1 MRILRELSR
10 RKLRTSLTITG
21 ITIGIWALVV
31 FSSLANQINGLVGMG
46 SEYFADKIV
55 VTDGVAFGSSPMR
68 LDDVEIIAGLDG
80 VGAVQPKVEIP
91 WDPDPIGFGAPD
103 FLVGTIPGA
112 DAGFETLKL
121 ELATGRQLIAEDTG
135 NVVVLGSTIAR
146 KYGVVA
152 GGTVDIR
159 GESFEVLGTLQP
171 TLSSPDTNGFIPL
184 STAQAL
190 YLGDLPPLVAES
202 LQADELA
209 NQIVVF
215 PEVGADPTT
224 VAAAIEAAVENS
236 ATMTGAEFSETVG
249 ATTVIFNAII
259 IGVAAISLI
268 VGGLSVINTMA
279 MSVAERTREIGIRR
293 AIGGSRRRIVRELV
307 AEAGVIG
314 LLGGLIG
321 LGLGAAVVVL
331 VNEAGRSSGTVLFD
345 LTEDR
350 GFAVGFST
358 ILGMVAGIIPAWTA
372 ARLDSCRPALRMTN
386 LRTTKER
393 TMNLIEA
400 TDLRKTYRLS
410 RRTSIDALQGVD
422 VSIAAGEMVAIMG
435 PSRLRKSTLMHLLG
449 LLHAPDT
456 DTARPRPC
464 ASMGSMRRTLSD
476 GERTSTGSIDRL
488 RVPVLQPGPDA
499 HRRGERGPRRRV
511 CRRRPVR
518 QTVWPRAPRWRRSAL
533 PSERGTGRMELLGAS
548 SSAWP
553 SPVPS

>member
-91 WDPDPIGFGAPD
+91 WDPDPAIGFGAPE

-112 DAGFETLKL
+112 DAGFETFTL
-121 ELATGRQLIAEDTG
+121 ELATGRQLTAEDTG

-345 LTEDR
+345 LTAQTAA
-350 GFAVGFST
+350 FAVGFST

-372 ARLDSCRPALRMTN
+372 ARLDPVSALRY
-386 LRTTKER
+386 E
-393 TMNLIEA
+393 
-400 TDLRKTYRLS
+400 
-410 RRTSIDALQGVD
+410 
-422 VSIAAGEMVAIMG
+422 
-435 PSRLRKSTLMHLLG
+435 
-449 LLHAPDT
+449 
-456 DTARPRPC
+456 
-464 ASMGSMRRTLSD
+464 
-476 GERTSTGSIDRL
+476 
-488 RVPVLQPGPDA
+488 
-499 HRRGERGPRRRV
+499 
-511 CRRRPVR
+511 
-518 QTVWPRAPRWRRSAL
+518 
-533 PSERGTGRMELLGAS
+533 
-548 SSAWP
+548 
-553 SPVPS
+553 

>member
-55 VTDGVAFGSSPMR
+55 VTDGMAFGSSPMR

-91 WDPDPIGFGAPD
+91 WDPDPAIGFGAPD

-112 DAGFETLKL
+112 DAGFETFTL
-121 ELATGRQLIAEDTG
+121 ELATGRQLMAEDTG

-345 LTEDR
+345 LTAQTAA
-350 GFAVGFST
+350 FAVGFST

-372 ARLDSCRPALRMTN
+372 ARLDPVSALRY
-386 LRTTKER
+386 E
-393 TMNLIEA
+393 
-400 TDLRKTYRLS
+400 
-410 RRTSIDALQGVD
+410 
-422 VSIAAGEMVAIMG
+422 
-435 PSRLRKSTLMHLLG
+435 
-449 LLHAPDT
+449 
-456 DTARPRPC
+456 
-464 ASMGSMRRTLSD
+464 
-476 GERTSTGSIDRL
+476 
-488 RVPVLQPGPDA
+488 
-499 HRRGERGPRRRV
+499 
-511 CRRRPVR
+511 
-518 QTVWPRAPRWRRSAL
+518 
-533 PSERGTGRMELLGAS
+533 
-548 SSAWP
+548 
-553 SPVPS
+553 

>member
-91 WDPDPIGFGAPD
+91 WDPDPAIGFGAPD

-112 DAGFETLKL
+112 DAGFETLTL
-121 ELATGRQLIAEDTG
+121 ELATGRQLSAEDTG

-321 LGLGAAVVVL
+321 LGLGAAVVFL

-345 LTEDR
+345 LTAQTAA
-350 GFAVGFST
+350 FAVGFST

-372 ARLDSCRPALRMTN
+372 ARLDPVSALRY
-386 LRTTKER
+386 E
-393 TMNLIEA
+393 
-400 TDLRKTYRLS
+400 
-410 RRTSIDALQGVD
+410 
-422 VSIAAGEMVAIMG
+422 
-435 PSRLRKSTLMHLLG
+435 
-449 LLHAPDT
+449 
-456 DTARPRPC
+456 
-464 ASMGSMRRTLSD
+464 
-476 GERTSTGSIDRL
+476 
-488 RVPVLQPGPDA
+488 
-499 HRRGERGPRRRV
+499 
-511 CRRRPVR
+511 
-518 QTVWPRAPRWRRSAL
+518 
-533 PSERGTGRMELLGAS
+533 
-548 SSAWP
+548 
-553 SPVPS
+553 